1 MANTVI
7 VLKHSTDTG
16 TTPSVL
22 ANGELAINTYD
33 GKLFYRGGSG
43 NTIQT
48 IEKYDGPGGTDGDV
62 QFNDSGTLNGDS
74 GLTYNKTTDI
84 LTVVGGVITGGV
96 NVAPT
101 ISSAYNHANA
111 AFDAANTAG
120 GADTYARNTA
130 NASFIHANAA
140 FDAAN
145 TNATTI
151 TVLQGVNTTQ
161 NTSISNLEA
170 VETTQNTN
178 ITTTNNTA
186 VAAFNAANTAQNTG
200 DAAFLVANNNTGIN
214 ATQNTSIDTLNSVNF
229 IAIPSSEINANV
241 SSFGGNNA
249 VWNEQTVDL
258 SSYAG
263 GTLRVVWQ
271 YTTSTSFYGDI
282 QLDDVYIGGTTYDF
296 ESNATGWETSI
307 AYETDYDSVSWSSV
321 ATSTTAGR
329 WNRDLGGTPSG
340 TTGLA
345 EDHTLG
351 TTSGYYLY
359 AETSSS
365 AYPYKNIWL
374 RSPEITLNA
383 NPGYLSF
390 WEARYGST
398 MGNVTVYLI
407 GTNPP
412 AESAKANI
420 AWNHANAAFDA
431 ANTAGGATLGDVLAL
446 SIALG

>member
-1 MANTVI
+1 MANTII

-16 TTPSVL
+16 NTPSDL

-48 IEKYDGPGGTDGDV
+48 IEKYDGPGGTDGAV

-74 GLTYNKTTDI
+74 GISYNKTTDI

-101 ISSAYNHANA
+101 ISSAYNHSNAAFDWANAAYDAANTAGGADQYARDTANA
-111 AFDAANTAG
+111 AFDAANTA
-120 GADTYARNTA
+120 
-130 NASFIHANAA
+130 
-140 FDAAN
+140 
-145 TNATTI
+145 
-151 TVLQGVNTTQ
+151 Q
-161 NTSISNLEA
+161 NSA
-170 VETTQNTN
+170 
-178 ITTTNNTA
+178 
-186 VAAFNAANTAQNTG
+186 

-229 IAIPSSEINANV
+229 IAVPDPVINANV

-258 SSYAG
+258 SPYAG
-263 GTLRVVWQ
+263 ATLRVVWQ
-271 YTTSTSFYGDI
+271 YTKGLSFTGDI
-282 QLDDVYIGGTTYDF
+282 QLDDVYINGTTYDF
-296 ESNATGWETSI
+296 ETDGDGFETSLAGET
-307 AYETDYDSVSWSSV
+307 AYDDVSWSSV
-321 ATSTTAGR
+321 INGTTSKR
-329 WNRDLGGTPSG
+329 WNRDTAGTGSSG
-340 TTGLA
+340 TGLA

-351 TTSGYYLY
+351 TTSGAYLY
-359 AETSSS
+359 VETSGGA
-365 AYPYKNIWL
+365 AYEVSWL

-390 WEARYGST
+390 WEARYGAT

-407 GTNPP
+407 GTNPSL
-412 AESAKANI
+412 ESAKANI
-420 AWNHANAAFDA
+420 AWNHANAAFAA